1 MTINEYVDFVL
12 KKIVSF
18 YNPEMVYL
26 FGSQARNEANKN
38 SDIDFL
44 IIKEFEQPKRLRA
57 LEFRKEL
64 RGQNYYPVDLV
75 VYTPQEFEDESQIK
89 GTMAY
94 RIKKE
99 GKILY
104 EQRNTVASPRMV

>member
-1 MTINEYVDFVL
+1 MSINEYINLVL

-18 YNPEMVYL
+18 YNPKMVYL
-26 FGSQARNEANKN
+26 FGSQARNDANEN

-44 IIKEFEQPKRLRA
+44 IIEETNKPKRFRA

-64 RGQNYYPVDLV
+64 RGQNYYPVDIL
-75 VYTPQEFEDESQIK
+75 VYTPQEFMDECKIK

-94 RIKKE
+94 HIKEE

-104 EQRNTVASPRMV
+104 ERKNTVAS